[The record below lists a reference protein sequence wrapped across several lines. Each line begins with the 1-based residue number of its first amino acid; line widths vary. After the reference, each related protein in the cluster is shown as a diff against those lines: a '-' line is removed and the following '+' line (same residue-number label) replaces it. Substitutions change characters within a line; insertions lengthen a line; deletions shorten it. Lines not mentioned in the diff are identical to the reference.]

1 MITVTSPLAGWVTP
15 LDAVPDPV
23 FSERMLGEGIAID
36 PVDGRLVAPAA
47 GIVETVHEAGHAVT
61 LALDGGP
68 VLLMHIG
75 LDTVALGGKGFAPKV
90 KSGQR
95 VAAGDTLIEFDLDQL
110 ARRARSVVTP
120 MILTNGE
127 AFCLTNLASEGP
139 IAAGDPLLE
148 IDRMDDAAFSFTK
161 VQPSVS
167 RPLHLKLA
175 HGLHARPAARLAK
188 LASSFD
194 AEAELVASDGRA
206 APVRSPVAMLGL
218 GLRHGVPIVIRAGG
232 PDAEQ
237 AVAALS
243 DLLESGMGELLAVS
257 KSGAAMHLLQEARE
271 LPPELRGI
279 CAVPGMAIGPA
290 WHLKNQSVEVA
301 EDAHDMELERASLN
315 AALERVAAQLRIEAQ
330 AGAVAGAIAEA
341 HLAMIADPML
351 DEMAQQLVSSGKTA
365 AFAWRSAIQKFAAPL
380 RKSNDPRFKERLDD
394 LLDLERRLLRELTG
408 DNSAEARPPEKA
420 ILVAETLYPSQLKEL
435 AEAGIAGIATAAGG
449 ATSHASII
457 AAGLALPMLVGL
469 GPKLALVE
477 EGTELIL
484 RGDTLVIAP
493 DAQRLSDAKVQAK
506 MRSERQAAA
515 EARAHQ
521 PGVTA
526 DGTRIEVFANLG
538 SAAEAGAAVAQGAEG
553 CGLLRTEFL
562 FLDRDAPPDEAEQRQ
577 AYQLIADALGER
589 PLIVRTL
596 DIGADKPA
604 PWLPMEAEDNPAL
617 GLRGIRL
624 QLIRKDLLETQLRA
638 LLGVRASG
646 PLRIMLPMVSTVA
659 ELRQSKS
666 VLERL
671 ASEAEVEPPEL
682 GIMVETPAAALIS
695 GVLAEEAAFF
705 SIGSNDLSQYALAR
719 DRTNPAVAK
728 DLDGLDPAVLRLIA
742 ETVRGAQIH
751 GRVTGVCGSL
761 AAVPE
766 AIPVL
771 IGLGV
776 SELSVPSGAIAEV
789 KAILRS
795 LVLSH
800 CREVANQALAASDAD
815 NVRALVA
822 PILEQRA

>member
-1 MITVTSPLAGWVTP
+1 MITVNSPLAGWVTP

-23 FSERMLGEGIAID
+23 FAERMLGEGIAID

-47 GIVETVHEAGHAVT
+47 GTIETVHEAGHAVT
-61 LALDGGP
+61 LELDGGA

-75 LDTVALGGKGFAPKV
+75 LDTVALGGEGFTPKV
-90 KSGQR
+90 RGGQR
-95 VAAGDTLIEFDLDQL
+95 VVAGDLLIEFDLDL
-110 ARRARSVVTP
+110 VARRARSLVTP
-120 MILTNGE
+120 IIVTNGE
-127 AFCLTNLASEGP
+127 AFRLANLAPEGP
-139 IAAGDPLLE
+139 ITTGDPLLG
-148 IDRMDDAAFSFTK
+148 IDRVHDAAMP
-161 VQPSVS
+161 VERVEASVS
-167 RPLHLKLA
+167 RSLQLKLA

-188 LASSFD
+188 LASSFE
-194 AEAELVASDGRA
+194 AKAELVADDGRA
-206 APVRSPVAMLGL
+206 APVRSPVAILGL
-218 GLRHGVPIVIRAGG
+218 SLRHGAPILIRAGG
-232 PDAEQ
+232 PDAQQ
-237 AVAALS
+237 AVEALS
-243 DLLESGMGELLAVS
+243 DLLESGMGELLPIS
-257 KSGAAMHLLQEARE
+257 KSGAAIPLRE
-271 LPPELRGI
+271 DTGQLPPELHGI

-290 WHLKNQSVEVA
+290 WHLKNRAIKVA
-301 EDAHDMELERASLN
+301 EDAKDVELERASLN
-315 AALERVAAQLRIEAQ
+315 VAREHVASQLRIEAQ
-330 AGAVAGAIAEA
+330 AAGVAGTIAEA

-351 DEMAQQLVSSGKTA
+351 DEMAQQLISSGKTA
-365 AFAWRSAIQKFAAPL
+365 AFAWRSAIEKFAEPL
-380 RKSNDPRFKERLDD
+380 RQSNDPRFAERLDD
-394 LLDLERRLLRELTG
+394 LLDLERRLLRELVG
-408 DNSAEARPPEKA
+408 DHAAQAKPPLQA
-420 ILVAETLYPSQLKEL
+420 ILLAETLYPSQLKEL
-435 AEAGIAGIATAAGG
+435 AEAGIAGVATAAGG

-469 GPKLALVE
+469 GSELARVD
-477 EGTELIL
+477 EGTDLIL
-484 RGDTLVIAP
+484 KGDTLVIAP
-493 DAQRLSDAKVQAK
+493 DAQQLGEARAQAESRLK
-506 MRSERQAAA
+506 RRAAA
-515 EARAHQ
+515 EARAHE

-538 SAAEAGAAVAQGAEG
+538 SAAEANAAVAQGAEG

-562 FLDRDAPPDEAEQRQ
+562 FLDRDAPPDETEQRQ
-577 AYQLIADALGER
+577 AYQSIADALGER

-624 QLIRKDLLETQLRA
+624 QLSRRDLLETQLRA

-659 ELRQSKS
+659 ELRETRS

-671 ASEAEVEPPEL
+671 AREAEADLPEL

-728 DLDGLDPAVLRLIA
+728 DLEGLDPAVLRLIS
-742 ETVRGAQIH
+742 ETVRGAQIKR
-751 GRVTGVCGSL
+751 RVTGVCGSL

-766 AIPVL
+766 ASPVL

-776 SELSVPSGAIAEV
+776 SELSVPAGAIAEV
-789 KAILRS
+789 KAIIRS
-795 LVLSH
+795 LDLAR
-800 CREVANQALAASDAD
+800 CREVADQALAASDAD
-815 NVRALVA
+815 IVRALVA